1 MKKIIYTL
9 AVIGLAILPNFVL
22 AQETGDILSED
33 MDNNNLELQT
43 ENIASDENLD
53 STQDPQYTE
62 PDGFYRAQV
71 QAVDTKEG
79 ELLGR
84 KLITQNLT
92 LKILD
97 KDKKGEII
105 AVENGGGTDLQESQ
119 IYKKGDVLVV
129 VKTKVADKEQYYI
142 QDRYRLPGL
151 FGMVFVFL
159 VLTLIFTGKQGVGSM
174 LGLIA
179 SVGILIWYLIPALLG
194 GQNPVL
200 VTFIASFSIITLTIF
215 ISHGFRLRTFIAF
228 VSMNL
233 TLTLAYGISFI
244 FVHLAHMFGVGSED
258 TFYLASVVNVDL
270 DLRGILLASVIV
282 GMLGVL
288 DDVAVAQAATIDEI
302 KRANP
307 STKFKQL
314 YKAGMSVGRDHIAS
328 LVNTLALAYVGSS
341 LPLFLLLYINS
352 ANVPIWVTLN
362 SEFIGQEVVR
372 TLSGSIAIILA
383 VPITSFIA
391 AKVFDN
397 YIHKPRAKEEIR
409 HHQGHSH

>member
-1 MKKIIYTL
+1 MQKFIYTFGIIAL
-9 AVIGLAILPNFVL
+9 IFLPTYNF
-22 AQETGDILSED
+22 AQEQGNELIDDLETEIIED
-33 MDNNNLELQT
+33 NSLENYNVDNFQN
-43 ENIASDENLD
+43 D
-53 STQDPQYTE
+53 QYNE
-62 PDGFYRAQV
+62 PDGFYRAEV
-71 QAVDTKEG
+71 QAVESSEG

-84 KLITQNLT
+84 NLITQKLT

-105 AVENGGGTDLQESQ
+105 VVENGGGTDLQESQ

-129 VKTKVADKEQYYI
+129 VRTMVGDKEQYYI

-151 FGMVFVFL
+151 LGMLVFFL
-159 VLTLIFTGKQGVGSM
+159 ILTIIFAGRQGIGSM
-174 LGLIA
+174 IGLIA
-179 SVGILIWYLIPALLG
+179 SVAVLVGYLVPSLLG

-200 VTFIASFSIITLTIF
+200 ITFIASFSIITLTIF
-215 ISHGFRLRTFIAF
+215 VSHGFRVRTFIAF

-233 TLTLAYGISFI
+233 TLILAYGISAT
-244 FVHLAHMFGVGSED
+244 FVYLAQMFGVGSED
-258 TFYLASVVNVDL
+258 TFYLASVVNADL
-270 DLRGILLASVIV
+270 DLRGILLAGVIV

-288 DDVAVAQAATIDEI
+288 DDVTVAQAATIDEI

-307 STKFKQL
+307 KTGFKQL

-362 SEFIGQEVVR
+362 SEFIGQELVR

-397 YIHKPRAKEEIR
+397 YIHKSRTKTENT
-409 HHQGHSH
+409 HHHGHSH

>member
-1 MKKIIYTL
+1 MHKLLYTL
-9 AVIGLAILPNFVL
+9 IILFLTIIPINSF
-22 AQETGDILSED
+22 AQESDDFMNDDTEVMEIDGESISSE
-33 MDNNNLELQT
+33 NNKFE
-43 ENIASDENLD
+43 EN
-53 STQDPQYTE
+53 QYTE
-62 PDGFYRAQV
+62 PDAFYRAEV
-71 QAVDTKEG
+71 QAVESSEG

-84 KLITQNLT
+84 KLITQKLT

-105 AVENGGGTDLQESQ
+105 VVENGGGTDLQESQ

-151 FGMVFVFL
+151 LGMVIFFL
-159 VLTLIFTGKQGVGSM
+159 ILTIIFAGKQGIGSM

-179 SVGILIWYLIPALLG
+179 SVGVLVGYLVPSLLG

-200 VTFIASFSIITLTIF
+200 VTFIASFTIITLTIF
-215 ISHGFRLRTFIAF
+215 VSHGFRVRTFIAF
-228 VSMNL
+228 ASMNI
-233 TLTLAYGISFI
+233 TLILAYIISAI
-244 FVHLAHMFGVGSED
+244 FVYLAHMFGVGSED
-258 TFYLASVVNVDL
+258 TFYLASITNVDL
-270 DLRGILLASVIV
+270 DLRGILLAGVIV

-288 DDVAVAQAATIDEI
+288 DDVTVAQAATIDEI

-314 YKAGMSVGRDHIAS
+314 YQAGMSVGRDHIAS

-362 SEFIGQEVVR
+362 SEFIGQELVR

-383 VPITSFIA
+383 VPITSLIA

-397 YIHKPRAKEEIR
+397 YIHKPRAKTEPM
-409 HHQGHSH
+409 HHHWHSH

>member
-1 MKKIIYTL
+1 MQKFIYTL
-9 AVIGLAILPNFVL
+9 GIISLIFLPTYNF
-22 AQETGDILSED
+22 AQEQESEFI
-33 MDNNNLELQT
+33 NNLEEQEIVA
-43 ENIASDENLD
+43 ENSVDNDNREDFQSD
-53 STQDPQYTE
+53 QYTE
-62 PDGFYRAQV
+62 PDGFYRAEV
-71 QAVDTKEG
+71 QAVKTEEG

-105 AVENGGGTDLQESQ
+105 VVENGGGTDLQESQ

-129 VKTKVADKEQYYI
+129 VQTMVGDKEQYYI

-151 FGMVFVFL
+151 LGMLVFFL
-159 VLTLIFTGKQGVGSM
+159 ILTIIFAGRQGIGSM
-174 LGLIA
+174 IGLIA
-179 SVGILIWYLIPALLG
+179 SVAVLVGYLVPSLLG

-200 VTFIASFSIITLTIF
+200 VTFIASFTIITLTIF
-215 ISHGFRLRTFIAF
+215 VSHGFRARTFIAF

-233 TLTLAYGISFI
+233 TLILAYGISAI
-244 FVHLAHMFGVGSED
+244 FVYLAQMFGVGSED
-258 TFYLASVVNVDL
+258 TFYLASVVNTNL
-270 DLRGILLASVIV
+270 DLRGILLAGVIV

-288 DDVAVAQAATIDEI
+288 DDVTVAQAATIDEI

-307 STKFKQL
+307 KTKFKQL
-314 YKAGMSVGRDHIAS
+314 YSAGMSVGRDHIAS

-352 ANVPIWVTLN
+352 SNIPIWVTLN
-362 SEFIGQEVVR
+362 SEFIGQELVR

-383 VPITSFIA
+383 VPITSLIA
-391 AKVFDN
+391 AKVFDK
-397 YIHKPRAKEEIR
+397 YVHKPRAKTEHT
-409 HHQGHSH
+409 HHHGHSH

>member
-1 MKKIIYTL
+1 MQKFIYTFGIIAL
-9 AVIGLAILPNFVL
+9 IFLPTYNF
-22 AQETGDILSED
+22 AQEQGNELIDDLETEIIED
-33 MDNNNLELQT
+33 NSLENDNVDNFQN
-43 ENIASDENLD
+43 D
-53 STQDPQYTE
+53 QYTE
-62 PDGFYRAQV
+62 PDGFYRAEV
-71 QAVDTKEG
+71 QAVETEEG

-97 KDKKGEII
+97 KDRKGEII
-105 AVENGGGTDLQESQ
+105 VVENGGGTDLQESQ

-129 VKTKVADKEQYYI
+129 VRTMVGDKEQYYI

-151 FGMVFVFL
+151 LGMLVFFL
-159 VLTLIFTGKQGVGSM
+159 ILTIIFAGKQGIGSM
-174 LGLIA
+174 IGLIA
-179 SVGILIWYLIPALLG
+179 SVAVLVGYLVPSLLG

-200 VTFIASFSIITLTIF
+200 VTFIASFTIITLTIF
-215 ISHGFRLRTFIAF
+215 VSHGFRVRTFIAF

-233 TLTLAYGISFI
+233 TLILAYGISAI
-244 FVHLAHMFGVGSED
+244 FVYLAQMFGVGSED
-258 TFYLASVVNVDL
+258 TFYLASVVNADL
-270 DLRGILLASVIV
+270 DLRGILLAGVIV

-288 DDVAVAQAATIDEI
+288 DDVTVAQAATIDEI

-307 STKFKQL
+307 KTGFNQL

-362 SEFIGQEVVR
+362 SEFIGQELIR

-391 AKVFDN
+391 AKVFDK
-397 YIHKPRAKEEIR
+397 YIHNPRPQTEHT
-409 HHQGHSH
+409 HHHGHSH

>member
-1 MKKIIYTL
+1 MHKLFYTL
-9 AVIGLAILPNFVL
+9 IILFLTILPINSF
-22 AQETGDILSED
+22 AQETEDFMNDNTEVMEIDGESVSSE
-33 MDNNNLELQT
+33 NNRFE
-43 ENIASDENLD
+43 EN
-53 STQDPQYTE
+53 QYVE
-62 PDGFYRAQV
+62 PDAFYRAEV
-71 QAVDTKEG
+71 QAVESSEG

-84 KLITQNLT
+84 KLITQKLT

-97 KDKKGEII
+97 KDKKGDII
-105 AVENGGGTDLQESQ
+105 VVENGGGIDLQESQ
-119 IYKKGDVLVV
+119 LYKKGDILVV
-129 VKTKVADKEQYYI
+129 VETKVADKEQYYI

-151 FGMVFVFL
+151 LGMVVFFL
-159 VLTLIFTGKQGVGSM
+159 VLTLIFTGKQGIGSM

-179 SVGILIWYLIPALLG
+179 SVGVLTGYLVPSLLG
-194 GQNPVL
+194 GQNPIL
-200 VTFIASFSIITLTIF
+200 VTFIASFSIVTLTIF
-215 ISHGFRLRTFIAF
+215 ISHGFRVRTVIAF
-228 VSMNL
+228 ASMNI
-233 TLTLAYGISFI
+233 TLILAYIISAF
-244 FVHLAHMFGVGSED
+244 FVYLSHMFGVGSED

-307 STKFKQL
+307 KTKFKQL

-352 ANVPIWVTLN
+352 SNVPIWVTLN
-362 SEFIGQEVVR
+362 SEFIGQELVR

-397 YIHKPRAKEEIR
+397 YIHKPRDKTDIT
-409 HHQGHSH
+409 HHHGHSH

>member
-1 MKKIIYTL
+1 MQKFIYTL
-9 AVIGLAILPNFVL
+9 GIISLIFLPTYNF
-22 AQETGDILSED
+22 AQEQESEFI
-33 MDNNNLELQT
+33 NNLEEQEIVA
-43 ENIASDENLD
+43 ENSVDNDNREDFQSD
-53 STQDPQYTE
+53 QYTE
-62 PDGFYRAQV
+62 PDGFYRAEV
-71 QAVDTKEG
+71 QAVETEEG

-105 AVENGGGTDLQESQ
+105 VVENGGGTDLQESQ

-129 VKTKVADKEQYYI
+129 VQTMVGDKEQYYI

-151 FGMVFVFL
+151 LGMLVFFL
-159 VLTLIFTGKQGVGSM
+159 VLTIIFAGRQGIGSM
-174 LGLIA
+174 IGLIA
-179 SVGILIWYLIPALLG
+179 SVAVLVGYLVPSLLG

-200 VTFIASFSIITLTIF
+200 VTFIASFTIITLTIF
-215 ISHGFRLRTFIAF
+215 VSHGFRARTFIAF

-233 TLTLAYGISFI
+233 TLILAYGISAI
-244 FVHLAHMFGVGSED
+244 FVYLTQMFGVGSED
-258 TFYLASVVNVDL
+258 TFYLASVVNTNL
-270 DLRGILLASVIV
+270 DLRGILLAGVIV

-288 DDVAVAQAATIDEI
+288 DDVTVAQAATIDEI

-307 STKFKQL
+307 KTKFKQL
-314 YKAGMSVGRDHIAS
+314 YNAGMSVGRDHIAS

-352 ANVPIWVTLN
+352 SNIPIWVTLN
-362 SEFIGQEVVR
+362 SEFIGQELVR

-383 VPITSFIA
+383 VPITSLIA
-391 AKVFDN
+391 AKVFDK
-397 YIHKPRAKEEIR
+397 YVHKPRAKTEHT
-409 HHQGHSH
+409 HHHGHSH

>member
-1 MKKIIYTL
+1 MHKLLYTL
-9 AVIGLAILPNFVL
+9 IILFLTILPINSF
-22 AQETGDILSED
+22 AQESDDFMNDDTEVMEIDGESISSE
-33 MDNNNLELQT
+33 NNSFE
-43 ENIASDENLD
+43 EN
-53 STQDPQYTE
+53 QYTE
-62 PDGFYRAQV
+62 PDAFYRAEV
-71 QAVDTKEG
+71 QAVESSEG

-84 KLITQNLT
+84 KLITQKLT

-105 AVENGGGTDLQESQ
+105 VVENGGGTDLQESQ
-119 IYKKGDVLVV
+119 LYKKGDILVV
-129 VKTKVADKEQYYI
+129 VETKVADQEQYYI

-151 FGMVFVFL
+151 LGMVIFFLILTIVFA
-159 VLTLIFTGKQGVGSM
+159 GKQGIGSM
-174 LGLIA
+174 IGLIA
-179 SVGILIWYLIPALLG
+179 SVGVLVGYLVPSLLG

-200 VTFIASFSIITLTIF
+200 VTFIASFTIITLTIF
-215 ISHGFRLRTFIAF
+215 VSHGFRVRTFIAF
-228 VSMNL
+228 ASMNI
-233 TLTLAYGISFI
+233 TLILAYIISAI
-244 FVHLAHMFGVGSED
+244 FVYLAHMFGVGSED
-258 TFYLASVVNVDL
+258 TFYLASITNVDL
-270 DLRGILLASVIV
+270 DLRGILLAGVIV

-288 DDVAVAQAATIDEI
+288 DDVTVAQAATIDEI

-307 STKFKQL
+307 KTKFKQL
-314 YKAGMSVGRDHIAS
+314 YQAGMSVGRDHIAS

-383 VPITSFIA
+383 VPITSLIA

-397 YIHKPRAKEEIR
+397 YIHKPRAKAEPI
-409 HHQGHSH
+409 HHHGHSH

>member
-1 MKKIIYTL
+1 MSKIIY
-9 AVIGLAILPNFVL
+9 ILAILFLFITPNYIF
-22 AQETGDILSED
+22 AQELDEMTSDNIEITDMNPEDISD
-33 MDNNNLELQT
+33 T
-43 ENIASDENLD
+43 ENTNISKD
-53 STQDPQYTE
+53 SQYTE

-71 QAVDTKEG
+71 QAVDKKEG

-105 AVENGGGTDLQESQ
+105 VVENGGGTDLQESQ
-119 IYKKGDVLVV
+119 IYKRGDVLVV
-129 VKTKVADKEQYYI
+129 VQTMVGDKEQYYI

-151 FGMVFVFL
+151 LGMVAFFL
-159 VLTLIFTGKQGVGSM
+159 ILTVIFTGKQGVGSI

-179 SVGILIWYLIPALLG
+179 SVAVLVGYLVPSLLG

-200 VTFIASFSIITLTIF
+200 ITFIASFSIITLTIF

-228 VSMNL
+228 LSMNL
-233 TLTLAYGISFI
+233 TLILAYGISAI
-244 FVHLAHMFGVGSED
+244 FVYLAQMFGVGSED
-258 TFYLASVVNVDL
+258 TFYLASVVNADL
-270 DLRGILLASVIV
+270 DLRGILLAGVIV

-288 DDVAVAQAATIDEI
+288 DDVTMAQAATIDEI

-307 STKFKQL
+307 NTKFKQL

-362 SEFIGQEVVR
+362 SEFIGQELVR

-397 YIHKPRAKEEIR
+397 YIHKSRSTKAETIHHHGHR
-409 HHQGHSH
+409 H

>member
-1 MKKIIYTL
+1 MHKLLYTL
-9 AVIGLAILPNFVL
+9 IILFLTIIPINSF
-22 AQETGDILSED
+22 AQESDDFMNDDTEVMEIDGESISSE
-33 MDNNNLELQT
+33 NNKFE
-43 ENIASDENLD
+43 EN
-53 STQDPQYTE
+53 QYTE
-62 PDGFYRAQV
+62 PDAFYRAEV
-71 QAVDTKEG
+71 QAVESSEG

-84 KLITQNLT
+84 KLITQKLT

-105 AVENGGGTDLQESQ
+105 VVENGGGTDLQESQ

-151 FGMVFVFL
+151 LGMVIFFL
-159 VLTLIFTGKQGVGSM
+159 ILTIIFAGKQGIGSM

-179 SVGILIWYLIPALLG
+179 SVGVLVGYLVPSLLG

-200 VTFIASFSIITLTIF
+200 VTFIASFTIITLTIF
-215 ISHGFRLRTFIAF
+215 VSHGFRVRTFIAF
-228 VSMNL
+228 ASMNI
-233 TLTLAYGISFI
+233 TLILAYIISAI
-244 FVHLAHMFGVGSED
+244 FVYLAHMFGVGSED
-258 TFYLASVVNVDL
+258 TFYLASITNVDL
-270 DLRGILLASVIV
+270 DLRGILLAGVIV

-288 DDVAVAQAATIDEI
+288 DDVTVAQAATIDEI

-314 YKAGMSVGRDHIAS
+314 YQAGMSVGRDHIAS

-362 SEFIGQEVVR
+362 SEFIGQELVR

-383 VPITSFIA
+383 VPITSLIA

-397 YIHKPRAKEEIR
+397 YIHKPRAKTEPM
-409 HHQGHSH
+409 HHHGHNH

>member
-1 MKKIIYTL
+1 MHKLLYTL
-9 AVIGLAILPNFVL
+9 IILFLTIIPINSF
-22 AQETGDILSED
+22 AQESDDFMNDDTEVMEIDGESISSE
-33 MDNNNLELQT
+33 NNKFE
-43 ENIASDENLD
+43 EN
-53 STQDPQYTE
+53 QYTE
-62 PDGFYRAQV
+62 PDAFYRAEV
-71 QAVDTKEG
+71 QAVESSEG

-84 KLITQNLT
+84 KLITQKLT

-105 AVENGGGTDLQESQ
+105 VVENGGGTDLQESQ

-151 FGMVFVFL
+151 LGMVIFFL
-159 VLTLIFTGKQGVGSM
+159 ILTIIFAGKQGIGSM

-179 SVGILIWYLIPALLG
+179 SVGVLVGYLVPSLLG

-200 VTFIASFSIITLTIF
+200 VTFIASFTMITLTIF
-215 ISHGFRLRTFIAF
+215 VSHGFRVRTFIAF
-228 VSMNL
+228 ASMNI
-233 TLTLAYGISFI
+233 TLILAYIISAI
-244 FVHLAHMFGVGSED
+244 FVYLAHMFGVGSED
-258 TFYLASVVNVDL
+258 TFYLASITNVDL
-270 DLRGILLASVIV
+270 DLRGILLAGVIV

-288 DDVAVAQAATIDEI
+288 DDVTVAQAATIDEI

-314 YKAGMSVGRDHIAS
+314 YQAGMSVGRDHIAS

-352 ANVPIWVTLN
+352 SNVPIWVTLN
-362 SEFIGQEVVR
+362 SEFIGQELVK

-383 VPITSFIA
+383 VPITSLIA

-397 YIHKPRAKEEIR
+397 YIHKPRAKSESI
-409 HHQGHSH
+409 HHHGHSH

>member
-1 MKKIIYTL
+1 MHKLLYTL
-9 AVIGLAILPNFVL
+9 IILFLTILPINSF
-22 AQETGDILSED
+22 AQERDDFMNDDTEVMEIDGESISSE
-33 MDNNNLELQT
+33 NNSFE
-43 ENIASDENLD
+43 EN
-53 STQDPQYTE
+53 QYTE
-62 PDGFYRAQV
+62 PDAFYRAEV
-71 QAVDTKEG
+71 QAVESSEG

-84 KLITQNLT
+84 KLITQKLT

-105 AVENGGGTDLQESQ
+105 VVENGGGTDLQESQ
-119 IYKKGDVLVV
+119 LYKKGDVLVV
-129 VKTKVADKEQYYI
+129 VETKVADKAQYYI

-151 FGMVFVFL
+151 LGMVIFFL
-159 VLTLIFTGKQGVGSM
+159 ILTIIFAGKQGIGSM

-179 SVGILIWYLIPALLG
+179 SVGVLVGYLVPSLLG

-200 VTFIASFSIITLTIF
+200 VTFIASFTIITLTIF
-215 ISHGFRLRTFIAF
+215 VSHGFRVRTFIAF
-228 VSMNL
+228 ASMNI
-233 TLTLAYGISFI
+233 TLILAYIISAV
-244 FVHLAHMFGVGSED
+244 FVYLAHMFGVGSED
-258 TFYLASVVNVDL
+258 TFYLASITNVDL
-270 DLRGILLASVIV
+270 DLRGILLAGVIV

-288 DDVAVAQAATIDEI
+288 DDVTVAQAATIDEI

-314 YKAGMSVGRDHIAS
+314 YQAGMSVGRDHIAS

-352 ANVPIWVTLN
+352 SNVPIWVTLN
-362 SEFIGQEVVR
+362 SEFIGQELVR

-383 VPITSFIA
+383 VPITSLIA

-397 YIHKPRAKEEIR
+397 YIHKPRSKTEST
-409 HHQGHSH
+409 HHHGHGH

>member
-1 MKKIIYTL
+1 MHKLFYTL
-9 AVIGLAILPNFVL
+9 IILFLTILPINAF
-22 AQETGDILSED
+22 AQETEDFMNDNTEVMEIDGESVSSE
-33 MDNNNLELQT
+33 NNRFE
-43 ENIASDENLD
+43 EN
-53 STQDPQYTE
+53 QYTE
-62 PDGFYRAQV
+62 PDAFYRAEV
-71 QAVDTKEG
+71 QAVESSEG

-84 KLITQNLT
+84 KLITQKLT

-105 AVENGGGTDLQESQ
+105 VVENGGGTDLQESQ
-119 IYKKGDVLVV
+119 LYKKGDILVV
-129 VKTKVADKEQYYI
+129 VETKVADKEQYYI

-151 FGMVFVFL
+151 LGMVVFFL
-159 VLTLIFTGKQGVGSM
+159 VLTLIFTGKQGIGSM

-179 SVGILIWYLIPALLG
+179 SVGVLVGYLVPSLLG

-215 ISHGFRLRTFIAF
+215 ISHGFRVRTFIAF
-228 VSMNL
+228 ASMNI
-233 TLTLAYGISFI
+233 TLILAYIISAI
-244 FVHLAHMFGVGSED
+244 FVYLAHMFGVGSED

-288 DDVAVAQAATIDEI
+288 DDVTVAQAATIDEI

-307 STKFKQL
+307 KTKFKQL
-314 YKAGMSVGRDHIAS
+314 YQAGMSVGRDHIAS

-362 SEFIGQEVVR
+362 SEFIGQELVR

-383 VPITSFIA
+383 VPITSLIA

-397 YIHKPRAKEEIR
+397 YIHKPRAKAEPMD
-409 HHQGHSH
+409 HHGH

>member
-1 MKKIIYTL
+1 MHKLLYTL
-9 AVIGLAILPNFVL
+9 IILFLTIIPINSF
-22 AQETGDILSED
+22 AQESDDFMNDDTEVMEIDGESISSE
-33 MDNNNLELQT
+33 NNKFE
-43 ENIASDENLD
+43 EN
-53 STQDPQYTE
+53 QYTE
-62 PDGFYRAQV
+62 PDAFYRAEV
-71 QAVDTKEG
+71 QAVESSEG

-84 KLITQNLT
+84 KLITQKLT

-105 AVENGGGTDLQESQ
+105 VVENGGGTDLQESQ

-151 FGMVFVFL
+151 LGMVIFFL
-159 VLTLIFTGKQGVGSM
+159 ILTIIFAGKQGIGSM

-179 SVGILIWYLIPALLG
+179 SVGVLVGYLVPSLLG

-200 VTFIASFSIITLTIF
+200 VTFIASFTIITLTIF
-215 ISHGFRLRTFIAF
+215 VSHGFRVRTFIAF
-228 VSMNL
+228 ASMNI
-233 TLTLAYGISFI
+233 TLILAYIISAI
-244 FVHLAHMFGVGSED
+244 FVYLAHMFGVGSED
-258 TFYLASVVNVDL
+258 TFYLASITNVDL
-270 DLRGILLASVIV
+270 DLRGILLAGVIV

-288 DDVAVAQAATIDEI
+288 DDVTVAQAATIDEI

-314 YKAGMSVGRDHIAS
+314 YQAGMSVGRDHIAS

-362 SEFIGQEVVR
+362 SEFIGQELVR

-383 VPITSFIA
+383 VPITSLIA
-391 AKVFDN
+391 AKVFDD
-397 YIHKPRAKEEIR
+397 YIHKPRAKSESI
-409 HHQGHSH
+409 HHHGHSH

>member
-1 MKKIIYTL
+1 MHKLLYTL
-9 AVIGLAILPNFVL
+9 IILFLTIIPINSF
-22 AQETGDILSED
+22 AQESDDFMNDDTEVMEIDGESISSE
-33 MDNNNLELQT
+33 NNKFE
-43 ENIASDENLD
+43 EN
-53 STQDPQYTE
+53 QYTE
-62 PDGFYRAQV
+62 PDAFYRAEV
-71 QAVDTKEG
+71 QAVESSEG

-84 KLITQNLT
+84 KLITQKLT

-105 AVENGGGTDLQESQ
+105 VVENGGGTDLQESQ

-151 FGMVFVFL
+151 LGMVIFFL
-159 VLTLIFTGKQGVGSM
+159 ILTIIFAGKQGIGSM

-179 SVGILIWYLIPALLG
+179 SVGVLVGYLVPSLLV

-200 VTFIASFSIITLTIF
+200 VTFIASFTIITLTIF
-215 ISHGFRLRTFIAF
+215 VSHGFRVRTFIAF
-228 VSMNL
+228 ASMNI
-233 TLTLAYGISFI
+233 TLILAYIISAI
-244 FVHLAHMFGVGSED
+244 FVYLAHMFGVGSED
-258 TFYLASVVNVDL
+258 TFYLASITNVDL
-270 DLRGILLASVIV
+270 DLRGILLAGVIV

-288 DDVAVAQAATIDEI
+288 DDVTVAQAATIDEI

-314 YKAGMSVGRDHIAS
+314 YQAGMSVGRDHIAS

-362 SEFIGQEVVR
+362 SEFIGQELVR

-383 VPITSFIA
+383 VPITSLIA
-391 AKVFDN
+391 AKVFDD
-397 YIHKPRAKEEIR
+397 YIHKPRAKSESI
-409 HHQGHSH
+409 HHHGHSH

>member
-1 MKKIIYTL
+1 MHKLLYTL
-9 AVIGLAILPNFVL
+9 IILFLTIIPINSF
-22 AQETGDILSED
+22 AQESDDFMNDDTEVMEIDGESISSE
-33 MDNNNLELQT
+33 NNKFE
-43 ENIASDENLD
+43 EN
-53 STQDPQYTE
+53 QYTE
-62 PDGFYRAQV
+62 PDAFYRAEV
-71 QAVDTKEG
+71 QAVESSEG

-84 KLITQNLT
+84 KLITQKLT

-105 AVENGGGTDLQESQ
+105 VVENGGGTDLQESQ

-151 FGMVFVFL
+151 LGMVIFFL
-159 VLTLIFTGKQGVGSM
+159 ILTIIFAGKQGIGSM

-179 SVGILIWYLIPALLG
+179 SVGVLVGYLVPSLLG

-200 VTFIASFSIITLTIF
+200 VTFIASFTIITLTIF
-215 ISHGFRLRTFIAF
+215 VSHGFRVRTFIAF
-228 VSMNL
+228 ASMNI
-233 TLTLAYGISFI
+233 TLILAYIISAI
-244 FVHLAHMFGVGSED
+244 FVYLAHMFGVGSED
-258 TFYLASVVNVDL
+258 TFYLASITNVDL
-270 DLRGILLASVIV
+270 DLRGILLAGVIV

-288 DDVAVAQAATIDEI
+288 DDVTVAQAATIDEI

-314 YKAGMSVGRDHIAS
+314 YQAGMSVGRDHIAS

-362 SEFIGQEVVR
+362 SEFIGQELVR

-383 VPITSFIA
+383 VPITSLIA
-391 AKVFDN
+391 
-397 YIHKPRAKEEIR
+397 
-409 HHQGHSH
+409 

>member
-1 MKKIIYTL
+1 MQKFIYTL
-9 AVIGLAILPNFVL
+9 GIISLIFLPTYTF
-22 AQETGDILSED
+22 AQEQESEFI
-33 MDNNNLELQT
+33 NNLEST
-43 ENIASDENLD
+43 EIADENSVD
-53 STQDPQYTE
+53 NDNRKGAQSDQYTE
-62 PDGFYRAQV
+62 PDGFYRAEV
-71 QAVDTKEG
+71 QAVDSKEG

-105 AVENGGGTDLQESQ
+105 VVENGGGTDLQESQ

-129 VKTKVADKEQYYI
+129 VQTMVGDKEQYYI

-151 FGMVFVFL
+151 LGMVIFFLILTIVFA
-159 VLTLIFTGKQGVGSM
+159 GRQGIGSM
-174 LGLIA
+174 IGLIA
-179 SVGILIWYLIPALLG
+179 SVAVLVGYLVPSLLG

-200 VTFIASFSIITLTIF
+200 VTFIASFTIITLTIF
-215 ISHGFRLRTFIAF
+215 VSHGFRARTFIAF

-233 TLTLAYGISFI
+233 TLILAYGISAV
-244 FVHLAHMFGVGSED
+244 FVYLAQMFGVGSED
-258 TFYLASVVNVDL
+258 TFYLASVVNTNL
-270 DLRGILLASVIV
+270 DLRGILLAGVIV

-288 DDVAVAQAATIDEI
+288 DDVTVAQAATIDEI

-307 STKFKQL
+307 KTKFKQL
-314 YKAGMSVGRDHIAS
+314 YSAGMSVGRDHIAS

-352 ANVPIWVTLN
+352 SNIPIWVTLN
-362 SEFIGQEVVR
+362 SEFIGQELVR

-383 VPITSFIA
+383 VPITSLIA
-391 AKVFDN
+391 AKVFDK
-397 YIHKPRAKEEIR
+397 YVHKPRSKTEHT
-409 HHQGHSH
+409 HHHGHSH

>member
-1 MKKIIYTL
+1 MHKLLYTL
-9 AVIGLAILPNFVL
+9 IILFLTILPINSF
-22 AQETGDILSED
+22 AQERDDFMNDDTEVMEIDGESISSE
-33 MDNNNLELQT
+33 NNSFE
-43 ENIASDENLD
+43 EN
-53 STQDPQYTE
+53 QYTE
-62 PDGFYRAQV
+62 PDAFYRAEV
-71 QAVDTKEG
+71 QAVESSEG

-84 KLITQNLT
+84 KLITQKLT

-105 AVENGGGTDLQESQ
+105 VVENGGGTDLQESQ
-119 IYKKGDVLVV
+119 LYKKGDVLVV
-129 VKTKVADKEQYYI
+129 VETKVADKAQYYI

-151 FGMVFVFL
+151 LGMVIFFL
-159 VLTLIFTGKQGVGSM
+159 ILTIIFAGKQGIGSM

-179 SVGILIWYLIPALLG
+179 SVGVLVGYLVPSLLG

-200 VTFIASFSIITLTIF
+200 VTFIASFTIITLTIF
-215 ISHGFRLRTFIAF
+215 VSHGFRVRTFIAF
-228 VSMNL
+228 ASMNI
-233 TLTLAYGISFI
+233 TLILAYIISAV
-244 FVHLAHMFGVGSED
+244 FVYLAHMFGVGSED
-258 TFYLASVVNVDL
+258 TFYLASITNVDL
-270 DLRGILLASVIV
+270 DLRGILLAGVIV

-288 DDVAVAQAATIDEI
+288 DDVTVAQAATIDEI

-314 YKAGMSVGRDHIAS
+314 YQAGMSVGRDHIAS

-352 ANVPIWVTLN
+352 SNVPIWVTLN
-362 SEFIGQEVVR
+362 SEFIGQELVR

-383 VPITSFIA
+383 VPITSLIA

-397 YIHKPRAKEEIR
+397 YIHKPRAKAEPMD
-409 HHQGHSH
+409 HHGH

>member
-174 LGLIA
+174 LG
-179 SVGILIWYLIPALLG
+179 
-194 GQNPVL
+194 
-200 VTFIASFSIITLTIF
+200 
-215 ISHGFRLRTFIAF
+215 
-228 VSMNL
+228 
-233 TLTLAYGISFI
+233 
-244 FVHLAHMFGVGSED
+244 
-258 TFYLASVVNVDL
+258 
-270 DLRGILLASVIV
+270 
-282 GMLGVL
+282 
-288 DDVAVAQAATIDEI
+288 
-302 KRANP
+302 
-307 STKFKQL
+307 
-314 YKAGMSVGRDHIAS
+314 
-328 LVNTLALAYVGSS
+328 
-341 LPLFLLLYINS
+341 
-352 ANVPIWVTLN
+352 
-362 SEFIGQEVVR
+362 
-372 TLSGSIAIILA
+372 
-383 VPITSFIA
+383 
-391 AKVFDN
+391 
-397 YIHKPRAKEEIR
+397 
-409 HHQGHSH
+409 